1 MEGIEEKRGG
11 ADGQL
16 ASVMAIRKG
25 HCISV
30 RKFLGFVEVQGNGK
44 RRLCKQ

>member
-1 MEGIEEKRGG
+1 MEGTEQKRGG
-11 ADGQL
+11 PDGQL

-30 RKFLGFVEVQGNGK
+30 RKFLGFVKVQGNGK